1 MIQRNKGLLGIRPVI
16 EGIQLQENMSFD
28 EKFQNI
34 TLRPIIKLQHHLLLA
49 VFKNYIQKHKN
60 VFSQLSLE
68 KRMAYIENA
77 IQKDTKFRN
86 SVKGMIIGQF
96 TTEEYEL
103 YIQNSSAL
111 NKRMMNLVKK
121 RLMDSIQLFEP
132 SPSPI

>member
-1 MIQRNKGLLGIRPVI
+1 MIQRNKGLLETRPVI

-34 TLRPIIKLQHHLLLA
+34 TLRPVIKLQHHLLLA

-103 YIQNSSAL
+103 YIQNSSTL